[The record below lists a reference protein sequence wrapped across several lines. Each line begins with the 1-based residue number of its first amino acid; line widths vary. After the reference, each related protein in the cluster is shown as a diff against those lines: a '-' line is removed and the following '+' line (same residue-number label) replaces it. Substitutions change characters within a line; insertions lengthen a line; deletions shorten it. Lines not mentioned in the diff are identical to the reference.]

1 MFKKMSIKKLL
12 SMESRLNR
20 NIEKKDDSVSPK
32 I

>member
-12 SMESRLNR
+12 SLESKLNR
-20 NIEKKDDSVSPK
+20 NIEKKDESVSPK